1 VKGEPIVV
9 TEGTTDAL
17 NLWRHGVRH
26 PVAILGASLSA
37 GQAQLIAQR
46 TDAVYVMGDGDDAG
60 RKMAVDV
67 VEAMR
72 RYSIAPKIIDCPFG
86 RDPADLS
93 QEEVLA
99 LLG

>member
-1 VKGEPIVV
+1 
-9 TEGTTDAL
+9 
-17 NLWRHGVRH
+17 
-26 PVAILGASLSA
+26 
-37 GQAQLIAQR
+37 
-46 TDAVYVMGDGDDAG
+46 MGDGDDAG